1 MATKTKPA
9 PEAFDAF
16 ANAEVIPNAT
26 APKSKTKKDRPE
38 FDVKGL
44 TNLAA
49 CRAVMAMLKGAEETF
64 KAPIDARIFELY
76 VDRAFATKSV
86 PVNFTGIDEVMDKDG
101 KKQIA
106 SASGSCEM
114 KKRSTASPLST
125 DECTIL
131 DNLKIPYENVVVT
144 PAIPERYFIDEELVQ
159 DADVRNAIS
168 EAIAKHPKLKGL
180 TIIKKQAPAEA
191 VTKNVVTDAS
201 VIAACQL
208 QDRDKMERACK
219 VVVGTSVKTVFE
231 QEAVKAALAVL
242 AAAGIVLNKK

>member
-1 MATKTKPA
+1 MATKTKTAPA
-9 PEAFDAF
+9 PDAF
-16 ANAEVIPNAT
+16 ANAEVVPNAT
-26 APKSKTKKDRPE
+26 APKSKKKTDRPE

-64 KAPIDARIFELY
+64 KAPVDKRIFDLY
-76 VDRAFATKSV
+76 LERAFATKSV
-86 PVNFTGIDEVMDKDG
+86 PVNFTGVDEVMDKDG
-101 KKQIA
+101 KVQIA
-106 SASGSCEM
+106 SATASCEM
-114 KKRSTASPLST
+114 KKRSTASPLSA
-125 DECTIL
+125 DEVAIL
-131 DNLKIPYENVVVT
+131 DNLKIPHEEVIVT

-159 DADVRNAIS
+159 DADVRAAIS

-191 VTKNVVTDAS
+191 VTKEVVTDAS

-208 QDRDKMERACK
+208 QDKDKMERALK
-219 VVVGTSVKTVFE
+219 IVVGPSVKTVFE
-231 QEAVKAALAVL
+231 QEDVKAALAVL